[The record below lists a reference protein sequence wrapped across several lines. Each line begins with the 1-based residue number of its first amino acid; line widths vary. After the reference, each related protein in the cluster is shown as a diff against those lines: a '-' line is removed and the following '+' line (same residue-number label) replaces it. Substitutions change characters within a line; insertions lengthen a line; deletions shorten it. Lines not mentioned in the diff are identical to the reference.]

1 MNAIEI
7 LLISLG
13 VSVDAF
19 AVSVGGALSCPGK
32 MLRSGTSAALFFGG
46 FQFLMPVA
54 GFFAAGAL
62 TDALAAWDHWIA
74 FAFLGL
80 VGGKMVVEG
89 IKSLRWREKND
100 AEPPAAGKND
110 FFSPANMIIPAV
122 ATSVDALAVGASLA
136 FAGVTSVWLPAAA
149 MGVVT
154 GAVSFAGVVLGH
166 KLKRFAG
173 QSVMSIIGGSVI
185 LLIGIK
191 ILWEHCW

>member
-1 MNAIEI
+1 MGLIEL
-7 LLISLG
+7 LLIAVGLSM
-13 VSVDAF
+13 DAF